1 MDVPWVQST
10 TAPSQKS
17 NGQDNSNVKVVDISH
32 PDVQT
37 AMSQAEKKD
46 GKDNR
51 ESRTSTFRSRTGR
64 LRESLGPA
72 ARRLHKQNL
81 TDAGE
86 VENQTN
92 ISRDMNNSAR
102 EISADLAN
110 LRLLM
115 AVEDLLDNA
124 SSDLVASALAEA
136 ASLDQLRAATNSIQR
151 SFLQSNRDRQSGSSQ
166 GSRESSS
173 PPSMLEAIDV
183 QTMLRSVNRR
193 QYNELSVAPPIPP
206 VPSAVSEEDPK
217 LEDTKESASDDEH
230 KDSTIEVDV
239 RDNELE
245 VTNQQTANQESFD
258 LHVYADTNTIP
269 DTESVATLVAS
280 DTILVSSNITEADLH
295 QEVEVTTDDLTV
307 VPVETINDKELSGVI
322 EEPSDILADITA
334 ETAEAEAET
343 ISTHLADIAMNE
355 DVVGVSESD
364 AAKAE
369 RMAGAEQGEGSGPV
383 EGTTQGEGVA
393 QGEGAEQGE
402 GAAQD
407 EGAAQGRDVEQGKS
421 AAQAEVAGQG
431 KDSERSEASLSIDPT
446 KIEDKLAST
455 EINIA
460 EQIRIESES
469 SSDSSSSDSS
479 VPDIKDEA
487 TEILSVENDPVIVHA
502 EDKDN
507 FVTEFFDARSDE
519 ISESDKNRHNEIGR
533 EMPPDESDMLFSKNT
548 EVCFLRLVLKIGIK
562 SLKRDYSNG

>member
-1 MDVPWVQST
+1 
-10 TAPSQKS
+10 
-17 NGQDNSNVKVVDISH
+17 
-32 PDVQT
+32 
-37 AMSQAEKKD
+37 MSQAEKKES
-46 GKDNR
+46 KDNK

-92 ISRDMNNSAR
+92 ISRDMNTSAR

-193 QYNELSVAPPIPP
+193 QFNESSVPPPVPP

-217 LEDTKESASDDEH
+217 SEETKEGACDNEH
-230 KDSTIEVDV
+230 KASTVEVDV
-239 RDNELE
+239 QDNEQEATNQEETNQE
-245 VTNQQTANQESFD
+245 VTDQENPD
-258 LHVYADTNTIP
+258 LHVYADSNTIP

-280 DTILVSSNITEADLH
+280 DTILASEGVTDDDLH
-295 QEVEVTTDDLTV
+295 REVEVTTNDLTV
-307 VPVETINDKELSGVI
+307 VPIEAIEDKTLRGEK
-322 EEPSDILADITA
+322 EEPSNILFDINA
-334 ETAEAEAET
+334 EKAKDEA
-343 ISTHLADIAMNE
+343 SSVLGMD
-355 DVVGVSESD
+355 DVVTTEIVLAISETGN
-364 AAKAE
+364 AKNE
-369 RMAGAEQGEGSGPV
+369 GMAGPRLEKGSEPFEGATKSERTEQGEGTERG
-383 EGTTQGEGVA
+383 ECTERGEGAEHV
-393 QGEGAEQGE
+393 EGAEQGKI
-402 GAAQD
+402 AAQS
-407 EGAAQGRDVEQGKS
+407 DVVGQIKS
-421 AAQAEVAGQG
+421 AAQAEVARQDEG
-431 KDSERSEASLSIDPT
+431 SEQSEASLSIDPT
-446 KIEDKLAST
+446 KVKDKVASA
-455 EINIA
+455 EINTA
-460 EQIRIESES
+460 EHIRIERER

-502 EDKDN
+502 EDKES

-519 ISESDKNRHNEIGR
+519 LSESDKNRHNEIGR

-548 EVCFLRLVLKIGIK
+548 EVGFQRLRGRWHLIFIVF
-562 SLKRDYSNG
+562 YWNFTV